1 MNGTPRMRSAFP
13 ASPEAFRGSDRY
25 GRSPRSSRM
34 GQQAVPDVPTLKPQ
48 AAKSDTDPWIPF
60 YIIDAPAQRLYAV
73 AIYTALMS
81 YKAYDFFAISEA
93 EEESFWLFIKWIALD
108 GIFLFTLPS
117 FRIPW
122 LELSSAVVFALFM
135 GHAAMDAMLMFRIPL
150 PLGAVFAGMTKS
162 LYGIREMALDEERVN
177 PNRVLHNDSLILG
190 RQIIHIL
197 PEGSAVLNK
206 DRDAFCLGDDRIE
219 AMLPITI
226 NATNPISIDIIRI
239 DLETEANETI
249 SLGKSQIKSMHKA
262 AARYI
267 TYSDKE
273 NEPKTLYHPVKKP
286 GLYVLGKVMDETN
299 LEVRRKQFA
308 HTVVVPCPKAAVK
321 QPTPNKCKGDLSDV
335 ELEVTGTP
343 PLRVKYRKTV
353 NQAMHESSFESIQP
367 DDFSSPLGKHDQGAL
382 VVPNKIDVEWARPQT
397 IPVPLVESLGISG
410 RWAYSIDEVRDGFGN
425 VVDYM
430 SNSNEDQKRH
440 ASQRLH
446 LQQVIQVHERPT
458 VNLDGR
464 TPRPLKI
471 AKGSSASLPVQYSST
486 GKGDLG
492 VAYHIEFAFTP
503 QSDLSATGG
512 QSANP
517 QHKSMTAKSPEER
530 AQINEPGLYSLTK
543 VSSDYCA
550 GEVLEP
556 SSLLLQNPP
565 EPDLAISTEEI
576 FDKCAGSPIG
586 LRVDLDLIGTPPFEV
601 RYRMKERSTRHHV
614 DAVEHVKGMR
624 GQLELTPN
632 EAGHY
637 TYEFLDV
644 SDSVYRQHSL
654 LSKDLLIEQDVKPSA
669 HAFFKSRPN
678 RPACIDD
685 KIQAEIVLQGE
696 GPFSIEYEL
705 VHNGKRQKRQI
716 DDIHDKAIAIETDNL
731 KDGGDYTLALVSV
744 TDKMG
749 CKEFLKEEY
758 KVSVKHQKPKVGFGH
773 IEGHRSVNTLEGK
786 DVQLPIRLAGE
797 APWTVMY
804 MDSQGH
810 EHSLTANRPNDLIRI
825 SEAGTYHLIGLRD
838 SICPGQVDEQAN
850 RFDVSWIARPEL
862 RVSPNEVVSQKGNTL
877 MMQDVCEGE
886 EDAVEVLFKGTPPY
900 HLQYVQQV
908 KPEHGAIAPKNKDL
922 RAALNAA
929 SLRLDTA
936 QAGLYEY
943 KLSKLSDANYAH
955 SSTHFTPMSIQ
966 QRVNSRPS
974 AAFTHPGKTYSF
986 CSAEASGE
994 GEEKIPITLHG
1005 TPPFDLEVEVK
1016 HHGSAKPDMITV
1028 PSIASHSTTLHLP
1041 HRSLHQGKSAVSLRR
1056 VSDAKSCSRL
1066 LDSTTPRVQV
1076 SVHDAP
1082 TITPLETTTDY
1093 CVGDRL
1099 NFALSGI
1106 APFTVYYD
1114 FNGHSRKATASGTT
1128 FRRLAEKPGT
1138 FTITGLTDSA
1148 SNCKAHV
1155 HLTKEIHGMPSA
1167 LISKGRDSY
1176 VDIHE
1181 GSQTEILFEF
1191 GGVPPFEFTWT
1202 RSSNVDTKKR
1212 GKGVKAGEVLD
1223 MRSEISEE
1231 YAMSVVASEEG
1242 TYEVVAIKDRY
1253 CSYSKPGHEFGG
1265 KGKGQKRLGY
1275 V

>member
-25 GRSPRSSRM
+25 GRSPRNSRL

-48 AAKSDTDPWIPF
+48 ETPSDTDPWIPF
-60 YIIDAPAQRLYAV
+60 HIIDPPTQRLYAL
-73 AIYTALMS
+73 AIYVALAS
-81 YKAYDFFAISEA
+81 YKVYDFLTIAEA

-108 GIFLFTLPS
+108 GIYLFTLPS

-122 LELSSAVVFALFM
+122 LEWSSAAVFALFM
-135 GHAAMDAMLMFRIPL
+135 GHAAVDAMLMFRIPL
-150 PLGAVFAGMTKS
+150 PIGAVFAGMTRS
-162 LYGIREMALDEERVN
+162 LYGIREMALDEESVN

-197 PEGSAVLNK
+197 PEGSAILNK
-206 DRDAFCLGDDRIE
+206 DRDAFCLSDDRKE

-226 NATNPISIDIIRI
+226 NATNPISIDILRI
-239 DLETEANETI
+239 DLDTEANETI
-249 SLGKSQIKSMHKA
+249 SIGRSGIKNLHKA
-262 AARYI
+262 ASRYI

-273 NEPKTLYHPVKKP
+273 NEPKTLYYPVKKP

-382 VVPNKIDVEWARPQT
+382 VVPNKIEVAWARSQT

-430 SNSNEDQKRH
+430 TAKSESQNRH
-440 ASQRLH
+440 FSAGLN

-464 TPRPLKI
+464 IPRPLKI
-471 AKGSSASLPVQYSST
+471 AKGSSAHLPVQYSSS
-486 GKGDLG
+486 GKGDIG
-492 VAYHIEFAFTP
+492 SSYHLEFAFTP
-503 QSDLSATGG
+503 QDELSATGG

-517 QHKSMTAKSPEER
+517 QHKAITARSPEER
-530 AQINEPGLYSLTK
+530 VQITEPGLYSLSK
-543 VSSDYCA
+543 VSSDFCA

-565 EPDLAISTEEI
+565 EPDLSISTEEI

-586 LRVDLDLIGTPPFEV
+586 LRVDLDLLGTPPFEV
-601 RYRMKERSTRHHV
+601 RYRMKERSSRHHI

-624 GQLELTPN
+624 GQLELTPK

-644 SDSVYRQHSL
+644 TDNVYEQHSL
-654 LSKDLLIEQDVKPSA
+654 LKKHLIIEQDVKPSA
-669 HAFFKSRPN
+669 HAFFRSRASK
-678 RPACIDD
+678 PACIDD
-685 KIQAEIVLQGE
+685 QIEAEVALQGE

-705 VHNGKRQKRQI
+705 VHNGKRTKRQI
-716 DDIHDKAIAIETDNL
+716 GDIHEKVIAIQTDAL
-731 KDGGDYTLALVSV
+731 RDGGDYTLALVSV

-786 DVQLPIRLAGE
+786 DVQLPVRLVGE
-797 APWTVMY
+797 GPWTVRY
-804 MDSQGH
+804 LDAQGH
-810 EHSLTANRPNDLIRI
+810 EQSITASRPNDLIKV
-825 SEAGTYHLIGLRD
+825 SQAGTYQLLSLHD
-838 SICPGQVDEQAN
+838 SICPGQVDEKASK
-850 RFDVSWIARPEL
+850 FDVSWIPRPEL
-862 RVSPNEVVSQKGNTL
+862 RVSPSEVISQKGNTL
-877 MMQDVCEGE
+877 VMHDVCEGE

-900 HLQYVQQV
+900 HLQYVQNV
-908 KPEHGAIAPKNKDL
+908 KPEHGAVAPRNKDL

-929 SLRLDTA
+929 SLRTDTT

-955 SSTHFTPMSIQ
+955 SAAHFTPMTIQ

-974 AAFTHPGKTYSF
+974 AAFTHPGKTYRF
-986 CSAEASGE
+986 CSEETTGE

-1016 HHGSAKPDMITV
+1016 HHGSVKPDMITV
-1028 PSIASHSTTLHLP
+1028 PNIASHSTTLHLP
-1041 HRSLHQGKSAVSLRR
+1041 HRSLHQGKSAISLRR

-1082 TITPLETTTDY
+1082 TITPLESQTDY
-1093 CVGDRL
+1093 CVGERL

-1106 APFTVYYD
+1106 APFIIHYE
-1114 FNGHSRKATASGTT
+1114 FNGHGRKATASGTT
-1128 FRRLAEKPGT
+1128 FRRLAEKPGA

-1148 SNCKAHV
+1148 SSCKANV
-1155 HLTKEIHGMPSA
+1155 HLTKQIHGMPSA

-1181 GSQTEILFEF
+1181 GSQTEISFEF

-1202 RSSNVDTKKR
+1202 RSANVDRK
-1212 GKGVKAGEVLD
+1212 GKGGQVLD
-1223 MRSEISEE
+1223 MRSEVSEE
-1231 YAMSVVASEEG
+1231 YAMSVMASEEG
-1242 TYEVVAIKDRY
+1242 TYEVVAIKDRF